1 MLQFLH
7 RSVCTRLV
15 VALAS
20 LSALLLAGC
29 LPESRY
35 PLSTPANSVIDA
47 RLEGAYAQ
55 AEKKG
60 RGVAGYWHFHY
71 RETRPYASAP
81 SRATPWLEVLT
92 VEHSHDGGVNT
103 HRYEALA
110 TRLGG
115 NDYLSFIDLPDK
127 PAKHNELLYGFARY
141 EVNWRGDLRVWIA
154 DNNAFAAAIKAGR
167 IRGKVV
173 HSKYLDSVE
182 LTDTTEHLAAFIAAS
197 DPKVLFSGEP
207 IVMRHLA
214 R

>member
-1 MLQFLH
+1 MLQLLH
-7 RSVCTRLV
+7 RSQYTRLV
-15 VALAS
+15 VALFS
-20 LSALLLAGC
+20 LSALLLSGC
-29 LPESRY
+29 LPESKY
-35 PLSTPANSVIDA
+35 PLSTPANSVIDT
-47 RLEGAYAQ
+47 RLEGVYAQ
-55 AEKKG
+55 PETKG

-92 VEHSHDGGVNT
+92 VEHSNNGGLNT
-103 HRYEALA
+103 HRYEAL
-110 TRLGG
+110 TTHLGG
-115 NDYLSFIDLPDK
+115 KDYLSFIDLPDK
-127 PAKHNELLYGFARY
+127 PAKHIELLYSFARY

-154 DNNAFAAAIKAGR
+154 NNDAFAAAIKAGR

-182 LTDTTEHLAAFIAAS
+182 ITDTTEHLAAFIAAS

-207 IVMRHLA
+207 MVMRHLA